1 MAQSK
6 QTPRV
11 WADAIRGSEILANW
25 FKLGSSAVVLWVSIG
40 VFLGGTVGTLWLVEN
55 TTFVDRA
62 MWLHHVRNSFGMGGR
77 IADLPNPDGS
87 NTRIQVSKVE
97 VQRYTWR
104 SYVSVTRRLQESVL
118 LGALLAIGGMVMAAF
133 FLRKSGRSA
142 TENQHIRGA
151 VLAPSVTVIALA
163 KASGSAYDMTL
174 AGVPIFRES
183 ETDHILVCGAPG
195 SGKGV
200 AIKELLDQIRARGDR
215 AILYDPSGEYVQV
228 YYRHGKDVLLNPLD
242 ARSKPWTLWG
252 EVKEDYDYA
261 SLAASIIPDNEK
273 LNDPF
278 WREGPRGLFEAVAQ
292 RLAARGN
299 ATNAAFRHMI
309 SIAPLEELFALVK
322 GTEAAP
328 AIDPAAEKMAIGV
341 RATVSTK
348 IRAWAYLPDPEP
360 HEKPFSVR
368 RFIEDETNDAW
379 LFLTSRKDQH
389 AFLRPLLSLWC
400 DQAAASILSLPPNL
414 KRRFWVVM
422 DEVASLQELPA
433 LTPDGG
439 LLTMSR
445 KHGGATILGLQ
456 DIGQLRRL
464 YGIYGAQSISGSCL
478 TRLMLRGVEHAP
490 AEWAAQSLGDQE
502 INEATESISM
512 SPHDSRDAV
521 NLQRRVVKRPI
532 VLPSEMMNLPKLEGY
547 LKIPGGYPVS
557 KVRLNIRSRKE
568 IAPIYVSRRGEMVL

>member
-1 MAQSK
+1 MAGSK

-11 WADAIRGSEILANW
+11 WSDAIRGSEILANW
-25 FKLGSSAVVLWVSIG
+25 VKLGTSAVLLWLSIG
-40 VFLGGTVGTLWLVEN
+40 VTLGVAVGGFWFVEGTTLL
-55 TTFVDRA
+55 DRRL
-62 MWLHHVRNSFGMGGR
+62 WVHHVRNHLGLGGR
-77 IADLPNPDGS
+77 VADLPHPDGS
-87 NTRIQVSKVE
+87 SARLQVPKDQVP
-97 VQRYTWR
+97 RYTAR
-104 SYVSVTRRLQESVL
+104 SYQTVNRRLRDSMT
-118 LGALLAIGGMVMAAF
+118 LGCLLAVGATVTAAF
-133 FLRKSGRSA
+133 FLRQSGRLA

-151 VLAPSVTVIALA
+151 TLAPAEAVIALA
-163 KASGSAYDMTL
+163 KASRLGYDFTL
-174 AGVPIFRES
+174 AGLPIFRET

-242 ARSKPWTLWG
+242 ARSPPWTLWG
-252 EVKEDYDYA
+252 EVREAYDYA

-278 WREGPRGLFEAVAQ
+278 WREGPRGLFEAVAL
-292 RLAARGN
+292 RLAERGE
-299 ATNAAFRHMI
+299 ATNAAFRHLI
-309 SIAPLEELFALVK
+309 SIAPLSELFALVK

-348 IRAWAYLPDPEP
+348 IRAWAYLPDPAP
-360 HEKPFSVR
+360 GEKPFSVR
-368 RFIEDETNDAW
+368 RFIEDEANDAW

-400 DQAAASILSLPPNL
+400 DQAAASILSLPPDL
-414 KRRFWVVM
+414 RRRFWVVM
-422 DEVASLQELPA
+422 DELASLQELPA

-478 TRLMLRGVEHAP
+478 TRLMLRSVEHAT
-490 AEWAAQSLGDQE
+490 AEWAAQSLGEQE
-502 INEATESISM
+502 VNEATESLSM
-512 SPHDSRDAV
+512 GPHDSRDAV

-532 VLPSEMMNLPKLEGY
+532 VLPSEIMNLPKLTGF
-547 LKIPGGYPVS
+547 LKLPGGYPVT
-557 KVRLNIRSRKE
+557 KVMLQIRERKE
-568 IAPIYVSRRGEMVL
+568 LAPIYVSRSGEVMF

>member
-1 MAQSK
+1 MAQSR

-11 WADAIRGSEILANW
+11 WSDAIRGSEILANW
-25 FKLGSSAVVLWVSIG
+25 LKLGSSAVLLWLTIGIVLGAAVGGSWFLHSTTSLDRRLWV
-40 VFLGGTVGTLWLVEN
+40 
-55 TTFVDRA
+55 
-62 MWLHHVRNSFGMGGR
+62 HHVRNGIGLGGAV
-77 IADLPNPDGS
+77 ADLPDPDGS
-87 NTRIQVSKVE
+87 GGRVLVPKAQVP
-97 VQRYTWR
+97 RYTR
-104 SYVSVTRRLQESVL
+104 RGFETVSRRFQEGLVVGFL
-118 LGALLAIGGMVMAAF
+118 LMIGGTLIAGYWM
-133 FLRKSGRSA
+133 RESGRTA
-142 TENQHIRGA
+142 TEDRHIRGA
-151 VLAPSVTVIALA
+151 TLAPPDTVITLA
-163 KASGSAYDMTL
+163 RRSGAPYDFTL
-174 AGVPIFRES
+174 AGVPIFRDA
-183 ETDHILVCGAPG
+183 ETDHVLVCGAPG

-228 YYRHGKDVLLNPLD
+228 YYRHGTDVLLNPLD
-242 ARSKPWTLWG
+242 ARSLPWTLWG
-252 EVKEDYDYA
+252 EVREAYDYA

-273 LNDPF
+273 VNDPF
-278 WREGPRGLFEAVAQ
+278 WREGPRGLFEAVAL
-292 RLAARGN
+292 RLAERGQ
-299 ATNAAFRHMI
+299 ASNAAFRHMI
-309 SIAPLEELFALVK
+309 SIAPLGELFSLVK

-348 IRAWAYLPDPEP
+348 IRAWAYLPDPGIDQ
-360 HEKPFSVR
+360 KSFSVR
-368 RFIEDETNDAW
+368 RFVEDEDSDAW

-400 DQAAASILSLPPNL
+400 DQAAASILSLPPDL

-464 YGIYGAQSISGSCL
+464 YGVYGAQSISGSCL
-478 TRLMLRGVEHAP
+478 TRLMLRSVEIAT
-490 AEWAAQSLGDQE
+490 AEWAAQSLGEQE
-502 INEATESISM
+502 VNEATESLSM
-512 SPHDSRDAV
+512 GPHDTRDAV

-532 VLPSEMMNLPKLEGY
+532 VLPSEIMNLPKLSGF
-547 LKIPGGYPVS
+547 LKLAGGYPVTQ
-557 KVRLNIRSRKE
+557 VTLQLRERREL
-568 IAPIYVSRRGEMVL
+568 APIYISRHGEVVL

>member
-1 MAQSK
+1 MAQSR

-11 WADAIRGSEILANW
+11 WSDAIRGSEILANW
-25 FKLGSSAVVLWVSIG
+25 FKLGSSAVVLWLSIG
-40 VFLGGTVGTLWLVEN
+40 IALGSAVGTLWFVEN
-55 TTFVDRA
+55 TTSIDRKL
-62 MWLHHVRNSFGMGGR
+62 WVHHVRNSLGMGGR

-87 NTRIQVSKVE
+87 STRLQVARAQ
-97 VQRYTWR
+97 VQRYTWQ
-104 SYVSVTRRLQESVL
+104 SYESVTQRLRKSLL
-118 LGALLAIGGMVMAAF
+118 LGVLLAIGATVTAAF
-133 FLRKSGRSA
+133 FLRQSGRSA

-151 VLAPSVTVIALA
+151 TLAPTEVVIALA
-163 KASGSAYDMTL
+163 KASRVAYDFTL
-174 AGVPIFRES
+174 AGVPIFRET

-242 ARSKPWTLWG
+242 ARSRPWTLWG
-252 EVKEDYDYA
+252 EVKEAYDYA

-278 WREGPRGLFEAVAQ
+278 WREGPRGLFEAVAL
-292 RLAARGN
+292 RLAERGE

-309 SIAPLEELFALVK
+309 SIAPLSELFALVK

-368 RFIEDETNDAW
+368 RFIEDEANDAW

-400 DQAAASILSLPPNL
+400 DQAAASILSLPPDL

-464 YGIYGAQSISGSCL
+464 YGVYGAQSISGSCL
-478 TRLMLRGVEHAP
+478 TRLMLRGVEHAT
-490 AEWAAQSLGDQE
+490 AEWAAQSLGEQE
-502 INEATESISM
+502 VNEATESISM

-521 NLQRRVVKRPI
+521 NLQRRVVRRPI
-532 VLPSEMMNLPKLEGY
+532 VLPSEIMNLPKLAGY
-547 LKIPGGYPVS
+547 LKLPGGYPVA
-557 KVRLNIRSRKE
+557 KVTLHIRERE
-568 IAPIYVSRRGEMVL
+568 ELAPIYVSRRGEMVF

>member
-1 MAQSK
+1 MAQSR

-11 WADAIRGSEILANW
+11 WSDAIRGSEILANW
-25 FKLGSSAVVLWVSIG
+25 LKLGTSAVFFWLTIGIALGAAVGGFWFFEGTSSLDRRLWV
-40 VFLGGTVGTLWLVEN
+40 
-55 TTFVDRA
+55 
-62 MWLHHVRNSFGMGGR
+62 HHVRNGVGIGGR

-87 NTRIQVSKVE
+87 GTRLQVPKEQVP
-97 VQRYTWR
+97 RYTWH
-104 SYVSVTRRLQESVL
+104 SYETVSRRFQESVF
-118 LGALLAIGGMVMAAF
+118 LGFLLAIGGTVTAAY
-133 FLRKSGRSA
+133 FLRESGRTA
-142 TENQHIRGA
+142 TEDQHIRGA
-151 VLAPSVTVIALA
+151 TLAPPDAVIALA
-163 KASGSAYDMTL
+163 KASKMAYDFTL
-174 AGVPIFRES
+174 AGVPIFRDT
-183 ETDHILVCGAPG
+183 ETDHVLVCGAPG

-228 YYRHGKDVLLNPLD
+228 YYRHGTDVLLNPLD
-242 ARSKPWTLWG
+242 ARSLPWTLWG
-252 EVKEDYDYA
+252 EVHEAYDYA

-273 LNDPF
+273 VNDPF
-278 WREGPRGLFEAVAQ
+278 WREGPRGLFEAVAL
-292 RLAARGN
+292 RLAERGE

-309 SIAPLEELFALVK
+309 SIAPLSELFALVK

-348 IRAWAYLPDPEP
+348 IRAWAYLPDPGAD
-360 HEKPFSVR
+360 EKPFSVR
-368 RFIEDETNDAW
+368 RFVEDEGSNAW

-400 DQAAASILSLPPNL
+400 DQAAASILSLPPDL

-464 YGIYGAQSISGSCL
+464 YGVYGAQSISGSCL
-478 TRLMLRGVEHAP
+478 TRLMLRSVEIAT
-490 AEWAAQSLGDQE
+490 AEWAAQSLGEQE
-502 INEATESISM
+502 VNEATESLSM
-512 SPHDSRDAV
+512 GPHDSRDAV

-532 VLPSEMMNLPKLEGY
+532 VLPSEIMNLPKLSGF
-547 LKIPGGYPVS
+547 LKLPGGYPVTN
-557 KVRLNIRSRKE
+557 VTLQIRDRKE
-568 IAPIYVSRRGEMVL
+568 LAPIYVSRHGEVVL

>member
-1 MAQSK
+1 MATSR

-11 WADAIRGSEILANW
+11 WSDAIRGSEILANW
-25 FKLGSSAVVLWVSIG
+25 FKLGANAVVLWLSIG
-40 VFLGGTVGTLWLVEN
+40 MILGGALGGFWFLEGTTSLDRRLWV
-55 TTFVDRA
+55 
-62 MWLHHVRNSFGMGGR
+62 HHVRNGLGIGGP
-77 IADLPNPDGS
+77 IADLPDPNGS
-87 NTRIQVSKVE
+87 GSGSRCPRQRCSATRGAASRPSAVAS
-97 VQRYTWR
+97 RRASFWASWWLSAGT
-104 SYVSVTRRLQESVL
+104 VT
-118 LGALLAIGGMVMAAF
+118 AAY
-133 FLRKSGRSA
+133 FLRQSGRSA
-142 TENQHIRGA
+142 TEDQHIRGTT
-151 VLAPSVTVIALA
+151 LAPPDVVAALA
-163 KASGSAYDMTL
+163 RASHLPYDFTL
-174 AGVPIFRES
+174 AGIPLFRDA

-228 YYRHGKDVLLNPLD
+228 YYRHGRDVLLNPLD
-242 ARSKPWTLWG
+242 ARSRPWTLWG
-252 EVKEDYDYA
+252 EVREAYDYA
-261 SLAASIIPDNEK
+261 SLAASIIPENERV
-273 LNDPF
+273 NDPF
-278 WREGPRGLFEAVAQ
+278 WREGPRGLFEAVAL
-292 RLAARGN
+292 RLAERGE

-309 SIAPLEELFALVK
+309 SIAPLGELFALVK

-360 HEKPFSVR
+360 TRSR
-368 RFIEDETNDAW
+368 SRSAASSRTRASDAW

-400 DQAAASILSLPPNL
+400 DQAAASILSLPPDL
-414 KRRFWVVM
+414 KRRFWVVL

-464 YGIYGAQSISGSCL
+464 YGVYGAQSISGSCL
-478 TRLMLRGVEHAP
+478 TRLMLRSVEHAT
-490 AEWAAQSLGDQE
+490 AEWAAQSLGEQE
-502 INEATESISM
+502 VNEATESLSM
-512 SPHDSRDAV
+512 SPHDFRDAV

-532 VLPSEMMNLPKLEGY
+532 VLPSEIMNLPKLSGF
-547 LKIPGGYPVS
+547 LKLPGGYPVT
-557 KVRLNIRSRKE
+557 KVTLQIRERE
-568 IAPIYVSRRGEMVL
+568 QIAPIYVSRHGEVF

>member
-1 MAQSK
+1 MARNR

-11 WADAIRGSEILANW
+11 CADAIRGSEILANW
-25 FKLGSSAVVLWVSIG
+25 LKLGTSAVVLWLSIG
-40 VFLGGTVGTLWLVEN
+40 VAAGAIAGTAWFLQRTS
-55 TTFVDRA
+55 TTDRSL
-62 MWLHHVRNSFGMGGR
+62 WLHHVRNQLGIGGPVA
-77 IADLPNPDGS
+77 ILPHRSGRGWIDVPKS
-87 NTRIQVSKVE
+87 EVPRYTAASVE
-97 VQRYTWR
+97 VVKDRVR
-104 SYVSVTRRLQESVL
+104 ESAFL
-118 LGALLAIGGMVMAAF
+118 AFLIAIGAAVSAGTL
-133 FLRKSGRSA
+133 LRESGRSA
-142 TENQHIRGA
+142 TEDQHIRGA
-151 VLAPSVTVIALA
+151 RLAPAAKVASLVRGSGLA
-163 KASGSAYDMTL
+163 CDLTL
-174 AGVPIFRES
+174 AGVPIFRDS

-228 YYRHGKDVLLNPLD
+228 YYRHGTDVLLNPLD
-242 ARSKPWTLWG
+242 ARSQPWTLWG
-252 EVKEDYDYA
+252 EVREAYDYA

-273 LNDPF
+273 VNDPF
-278 WREGPRGLFEAVAQ
+278 WREGPRGLFEAVAL
-292 RLAARGN
+292 RLAERGQ
-299 ATNAAFRHMI
+299 ATNAAFRQMI
-309 SIAPLEELFALVK
+309 SIAPLAELFNLVK

-348 IRAWAYLPDPEP
+348 IRAWSYLPDPGADQR
-360 HEKPFSVR
+360 PFSVR
-368 RFIEDETNDAW
+368 RFVEDDSTDAW

-400 DQAAASILSLPPNL
+400 DQAAASILSLPPDL
-414 KRRFWVVM
+414 GRRFWVVM

-464 YGIYGAQSISGSCL
+464 YGLYGAQSISGSCL
-478 TRLMLRGVEHAP
+478 TRLMLRSVEHET
-490 AEWAAQSLGDQE
+490 AEWAARTLGEQE
-502 INEATESISM
+502 VNEATESLSM
-512 SPHDSRDAV
+512 GPHDSRDAV

-532 VLPSEMMNLPKLEGY
+532 VLASEIMNLAKLTGF
-547 LKIPGGYPVS
+547 LKLPGGYPVTQVS
-557 KVRLNIRSRKE
+557 LGIRERRQL
-568 IAPIYVSRRGEMVL
+568 APIYVSRHHQEPL